1 MRPRPAPWSR
11 LRASRG
17 PASRS
22 LATARAS
29 ARGRRAHGALTATVL
44 GASVASGCTFVGTG
58 EGEVTSSALVA
69 RDCWH
74 GAFDLRPDFFAAIP
88 YRDTLQI
95 RVQHGSDIQEV
106 SDGVSVLVNEIS
118 GIRPRPCTFGSDC
131 ASGVCTEGMCEAEDR
146 RGQALEVGL
155 PPQLLDE
162 IAPGIPFG
170 APPPVS
176 MALYLQY
183 SCHSQNVVLYAVEGS
198 ITFNDLFSGDPNE
211 SAGSEKLTDA
221 FFDVMIA
228 DPRDAV
234 PGTLDIP
241 DDAKSPLTGWFRF
254 HFQRGQP
261 GQPFP

>member
-1 MRPRPAPWSR
+1 MSR
-11 LRASRG
+11 AALAC
-17 PASRS
+17 S
-22 LATARAS
+22 L
-29 ARGRRAHGALTATVL
+29 GVLT
-44 GASVASGCTFVGTG
+44 GCTFVGTG
-58 EGEVTSSALVA
+58 EGEVTSAALTA
-69 RDCWH
+69 QDCWQ
-74 GAFDLRPDFFAAIP
+74 GAFDLDPDFFAAVP
-88 YRDTLQI
+88 FRDTLQI

-106 SDGVSVLVNEIS
+106 SDGLAVLVNEVS
-118 GIRPRPCTFGSDC
+118 SIRPRPCTLGSDC
-131 ASGVCTEGMCEAEDR
+131 ASGACTEGMCEAEDR

-162 IAPGIPFG
+162 IAPGTPFG

-176 MALYLQY
+176 MALYLQF
-183 SCHSQNVVLYAVEGS
+183 SCHNQNVVLYAVEGS
-198 ITFNDLFSGDPNE
+198 ITFNDLFNGNPNE

-221 FFDVMIA
+221 FFDVMVA

-241 DDAKSPLTGWFRF
+241 AEAKSPLTGWFRF